1 MRSTSEAQPLE
12 DPEVGEQAPVGMSPG
27 FRVLVVIFAAIGPF
41 SLNIFKPC
49 LPFIKADFG
58 APITVVQLGL
68 SLSILAAA
76 FATTLSGPLI
86 DRVGRRPVIV
96 GTAWLYMLSSVVG
109 TLAPNVE
116 WVILARIV
124 QASTSSVAMIVVRAA
139 IHDVEENAQKMIARA
154 TLGAVAAV
162 LLAPAL
168 GGVLIEQ
175 IGWRAV
181 FGLTALVGIA
191 ALIPVHRSVQ
201 ETLPPVARAE
211 RGGPWWGGVVRLLRE
226 RVVLGYCG
234 QSALHFA
241 IFFSFTSAATYLMV
255 DVLGREAYEYGL
267 WFTFMAVFV
276 AAGLG
281 LAERVSARWR
291 AGRVALAGSS
301 VVMLGSLVSA
311 WLLLSDSVTLTPL
324 VLFLPATNAGVMD
337 IVPEFAGTA
346 SSLLGF
352 VQFVTAAVF
361 AQIVVMDEPRTAE
374 ILADQLI
381 VAGVGCVLLALLSA
395 GHVSSKRD
403 VEPS

>member
-1 MRSTSEAQPLE
+1 MT
-12 DPEVGEQAPVGMSPG
+12 PG
-27 FRVLVVIFAAIGPF
+27 FRLLVVIFAAIGPF

-49 LPFIKADFG
+49 LPFIKADFD

-86 DRVGRRPVIV
+86 DRVGRRPIIV
-96 GTAWLYMLSSVVG
+96 WTAWLYTLSSLLG
-109 TLAPNVE
+109 ALAPTVE
-116 WVILARIV
+116 VMILSRII

-139 IHDVEENAQKMIARA
+139 IHDVEDDSQKMIARA

-168 GGVLIEQ
+168 GGVLIES
-175 IGWRAV
+175 IGWRSV
-181 FGLTALVGIA
+181 FGLTALVGLA
-191 ALIPVHRSVQ
+191 SLIPVHRSVR
-201 ETLPPVARAE
+201 ETMPPVD
-211 RGGPWWGGVVRLLRE
+211 RGANSGPWWMGTVRLLKE

-241 IFFSFTSAATYLMV
+241 IFFSFTSATTYIMV
-255 DVLGREAYEYGL
+255 DVLGREAYEYGI
-267 WFTFMAVFV
+267 WFTFMAIFV

-281 LAERVSARWR
+281 LAERVSGKVRP
-291 AGRVALAGSS
+291 GRVAFAGSII
-301 VVMLGSLVSA
+301 VMLGSVVSA
-311 WLLLSDSVTLTPL
+311 WLLLSDTVTLTPL
-324 VLFLPATNAGVMD
+324 VLFLPASFAGFGVGLALPSTNAGVMD

-352 VQFVTAAVF
+352 MQFVTAAVF

-374 ILADQLI
+374 ILAYQLI
-381 VAGVGCVLLALLSA
+381 LAGVGCVLLAMLSA
-395 GHVSSKRD
+395 DHETRAKPD
-403 VEPS
+403 PA